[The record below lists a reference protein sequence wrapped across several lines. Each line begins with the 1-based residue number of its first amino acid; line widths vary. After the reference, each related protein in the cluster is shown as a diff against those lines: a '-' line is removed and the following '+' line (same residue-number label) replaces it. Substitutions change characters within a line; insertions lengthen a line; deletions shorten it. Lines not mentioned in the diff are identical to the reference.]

1 MCRCVLCVWFV
12 CVCVFVVVCG
22 YVWAWVE
29 CVVCSVYAWCVCV
42 VYVCVCW
49 VEHMSRSKGLK
60 ADVEEETIM
69 GANQSLSE
77 RE

>member
-49 VEHMSRSKGLK
+49 VEHMS
-60 ADVEEETIM
+60 
-69 GANQSLSE
+69 
-77 RE
+77 